1 MKRFFLI
8 SVALAA
14 AYGLG
19 EAEFGSARAGK
30 AKTEKVTG
38 KTELTPA
45 QVANTTGTQKA
56 QLGCNLI
63 DAEYELTGEHVCT
76 LGNVTRYCVTVD
88 AVYEK
93 GAYLEVFAD
102 LQMTLVPGEPE

>member
-8 SVALAA
+8 SAALAA

-19 EAEFGSARAGK
+19 EAEFGELRAGK
-30 AKTEKVTG
+30 LKIEHVVG

-45 QVANTTGTQKA
+45 QVAQTTGTQKA
-56 QLGCNLI
+56 QLGCALV
-63 DAEYELTGEHVCT
+63 DSEYELSGDHVCT
-76 LGNVTRYCVTVD
+76 LSNVTKYCVTISD
-88 AVYEK
+88 AYVQ
-93 GAYLEVFAD
+93 GAFLEVFAD